1 MCNEM
6 NEIKEIEINKG
17 NESNDIVIKEGKL
30 DFDDVI
36 FYLGNGILSIDEL
49 MDREIKSWFD
59 HTDDLLFWCLQHK
72 IVSMEFIQKYEPHI
86 IRFGNL
92 PFITCVRVDGE
103 WVVFNIWNC
112 KREYLTLYKEL
123 LTTQY
128 EKSKVVGYSVKK
140 APIPKELYYYGI
152 KETRKQFDKD
162 CTCDLITLPSLFH
175 YLEPVWMYEYKNIKC
190 FRVKEDQSLIQVSL
204 SKIDCLNVNKK
215 ESRIK
220 NEQFSD
226 TTPTLSDDE
235 YHKYYDIV

>member
-1 MCNEM
+1 MCNE
-6 NEIKEIEINKG
+6 IE
-17 NESNDIVIKEGKL
+17 IKEGKL

-36 FYLGNGILSIDEL
+36 FYLGNGILSIDDL
-49 MDREIKSWFD
+49 MNREIQNWFD
-59 HTDDLLFWCLQHK
+59 NVDDLLFWCLQHK
-72 IVSMEFIQKYEPHI
+72 IVSREFIQKYEPHI

-92 PFITCVRVDGE
+92 PFITCVRIDGK